1 LKIEEEVELKVT
13 DERDSSWG
21 FAEGEDIVPGRYA
34 VKFLGG
40 GTRYEAY
47 LAHDEELLSLVV
59 VKILRPSRVTD
70 GGALQGLAAEER
82 VLRDLDHPVIAR
94 GFGAVLDGERP
105 HLVLEFLEGPRLSTL
120 RRRHGPLPF
129 EQSIPLASQLSS
141 ALHYMHRRRF
151 VHLDVKPRNIIM
163 AAPPRLIDMSIAR
176 TFEDAAALTVP
187 VGTDAYMAPEQCDPA
202 SGILIGP
209 AADIWGLGVTLYEA
223 VSGKLPFPSLEGDR
237 FPQLELEAEPLPT
250 DIPTPVA
257 DLIASCLRRHPQQRP
272 TARELSDSLEP
283 LIGALPRRHVLG
295 RLRPRF

>member
-1 LKIEEEVELKVT
+1 MKIEEELGLNVT
-13 DERDSSWG
+13 EESDSSWG

-47 LAHDEELLSLVV
+47 LAHDEELLALVV
-59 VKILRPSRVTD
+59 VKILRPSRVSD
-70 GGALQGLAAEER
+70 GGALQGLGAEDK
-82 VLRDLDHPVIAR
+82 VLRNLDHPVIAR
-94 GFGAVLDGERP
+94 SFGAVLDGERP
-105 HLVLEFLEGPRLSTL
+105 HLVLEFLEGPRLSSL

-129 EQSIPLASQLSS
+129 EQTIPLASQLSS
-141 ALHYMHRRRF
+141 ALHYMHRRRY

-176 TFEDAAALTVP
+176 TFEDAAALTGP
-187 VGTDAYMAPEQCDPA
+187 VGTDAYMAPEQCDPT
-202 SGILIGP
+202 SGIPIGP

-223 VSGKLPFPSLEGDR
+223 VSGKLPFPSLDDGR
-237 FPQLELEAEPLPT
+237 YPQLELEPEPLPS

-257 DLIASCLRRHPQQRP
+257 GLIASCLRRRSEQRP
-272 TARELSDSLEP
+272 SARELSDALEP